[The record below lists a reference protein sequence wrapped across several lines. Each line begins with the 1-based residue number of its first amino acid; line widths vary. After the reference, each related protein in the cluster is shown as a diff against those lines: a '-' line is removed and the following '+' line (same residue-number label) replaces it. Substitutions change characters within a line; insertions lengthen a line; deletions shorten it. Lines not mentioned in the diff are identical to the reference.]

1 MDRLTVFREKQ
12 PTVCNLIIIDNFYEN
27 PNEIREFALS
37 QEFFESSKDYPG
49 KRTVSFATEE
59 LKNKLQVIIE
69 PFGGKID
76 DFELTTSNGCFQFAT
91 FEDKTWIHS
100 DTFKGEE
107 FISWGGLIYLT
118 PDAPLSSGTGFYKFK
133 DDGSMNSKEKKILN
147 SNSGTYSQD
156 YTRWELVDKIGNIFN
171 RLILFNGDRYHA
183 SLDYF
188 GDNKYNGRLFQV
200 FFFTSKN

>member
-133 DDGSMNSKEKKILN
+133 DDGSMN
-147 SNSGTYSQD
+147 
-156 YTRWELVDKIGNIFN
+156 
-171 RLILFNGDRYHA
+171 
-183 SLDYF
+183 
-188 GDNKYNGRLFQV
+188 
-200 FFFTSKN
+200 